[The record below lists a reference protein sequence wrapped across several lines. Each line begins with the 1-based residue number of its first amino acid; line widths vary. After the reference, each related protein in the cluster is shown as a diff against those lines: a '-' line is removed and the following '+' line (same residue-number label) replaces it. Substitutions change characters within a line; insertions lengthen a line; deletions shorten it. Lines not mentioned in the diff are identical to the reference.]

1 RDLDLD
7 FVTDL
12 LADQKVGGG
21 ITWASG
27 ELPLLLI
34 MTALAVQWYRSDSRA
49 ATQHDRRADRDED
62 AELAAYNEMLH
73 KMALVDAGVTEG
85 DAETAGGAEDSDTDS
100 GSDAAPAGDTAA
112 DRTDPETAGPGA
124 PDGDRADM
132 DPEQRCRAGSVPAGT
147 DPDSRR
153 PRGSDRPP
161 PQPGPGSTTG
171 PRHGPA
177 MCGTGATMAV
187 DGAPR

>member
-1 RDLDLD
+1 RDLGLD
-7 FVTDL
+7 FVPDL

-73 KMALVDAGVTEG
+73 KMALIDTGQTDDAAEAAGAAGTVATEP
-85 DAETAGGAEDSDTDS
+85 GA
-100 GSDAAPAGDTAA
+100 DAAPTGDAPADDAA
-112 DRTDPETAGPGA
+112 QPSSDEAAEEPG
-124 PDGDRADM
+124 
-132 DPEQRCRAGSVPAGT
+132 
-147 DPDSRR
+147 RR
-153 PRGSDRPP
+153 
-161 PQPGPGSTTG
+161 
-171 PRHGPA
+171 
-177 MCGTGATMAV
+177 
-187 DGAPR
+187 